1 MTLRLGL
8 GLYFA
13 ITLIPHLCDIYFTSL
28 LKNQLNDI
36 SDKNS

>member
-8 GLYFA
+8 YFFN
-13 ITLIPHLCDIYFTSL
+13 PNLCDIYFTFL